1 MIKALLPE
9 SVIRDRG
16 VERRWGLMTVAII
29 REGFIKHQDY
39 NIDCVEFC

>member
-1 MIKALLPE
+1 MIKALLLE

-16 VERRWGLMTVAII
+16 VERRWGLMTVAI